1 MMSLLTSKF
10 SVMPTYLGSSCEVVL
25 EGGKQFARV
34 GGQLQEVRHDT
45 DVHHLA
51 GLRCSRWC
59 TLQEANC

>member
-10 SVMPTYLGSSCEVVL
+10 SVLPTYLGSSCEVAL

-34 GGQLQEVRHDT
+34 GGQLQEVRQDT
-45 DVHHLA
+45 VMQQWA
-51 GLRCSRWC
+51 GLRCIRWC

>member
-10 SVMPTYLGSSCEVVL
+10 SVLPTYLGSSCEVVL

-34 GGQLQEVRHDT
+34 GGQLQEVRQDT
-45 DVHHLA
+45 VLQQWA
-51 GLRCSRWC
+51 GLRCIRWC